1 MYNTLS
7 ENTVL
12 AGLLINMKG
21 IGVSAYFCIHVHFFL
36 CVAEFLFELIS
47 YFKHSLTGLVYNNN
61 LNIDFLYLKSNY
73 HCIILQE
80 FFSTTQPGVGALFL
94 CPINIKTKRI
104 MNTVHTSARNNTIG
118 MNIMDTGIYQE
129 LMAKVISE
137 FSNDM
142 LSYSQMLAIA
152 EQEIQL
158 LLIAVA
164 KNGNKINISQLAPR
178 NIRLAILNRLNKIA
192 A

>member
-1 MYNTLS
+1 
-7 ENTVL
+7 
-12 AGLLINMKG
+12 
-21 IGVSAYFCIHVHFFL
+21 
-36 CVAEFLFELIS
+36 
-47 YFKHSLTGLVYNNN
+47 
-61 LNIDFLYLKSNY
+61 
-73 HCIILQE
+73 
-80 FFSTTQPGVGALFL
+80 
-94 CPINIKTKRI
+94 
-104 MNTVHTSARNNTIG
+104 MNTYQTVARNNTISL
-118 MNIMDTGIYQE
+118 NTTDTSLYQE

>member
-1 MYNTLS
+1 
-7 ENTVL
+7 
-12 AGLLINMKG
+12 
-21 IGVSAYFCIHVHFFL
+21 
-36 CVAEFLFELIS
+36 
-47 YFKHSLTGLVYNNN
+47 
-61 LNIDFLYLKSNY
+61 
-73 HCIILQE
+73 
-80 FFSTTQPGVGALFL
+80 
-94 CPINIKTKRI
+94 

-118 MNIMDTGIYQE
+118 MNITDTGIYQE